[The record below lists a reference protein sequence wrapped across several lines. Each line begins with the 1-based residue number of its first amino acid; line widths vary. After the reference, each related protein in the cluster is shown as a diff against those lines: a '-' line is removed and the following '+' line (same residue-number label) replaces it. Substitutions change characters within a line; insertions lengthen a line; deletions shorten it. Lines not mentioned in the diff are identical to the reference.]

1 MSRLWTACRGNKV
14 TLLLTTTYLNIF
26 LHICRGGRFITISE
40 KYNPLT
46 GKINVTMEHDI
57 I

>member
-1 MSRLWTACRGNKV
+1 LGNVELVYGRKTGFGCYGPPAEV
-14 TLLLTTTYLNIF
+14 T
-26 LHICRGGRFITISE
+26 RGGRFITISE